1 MKHGSSNLTHE
12 REQVNGFIIG
22 DFSTEDKRPTLK
34 ITERKFFEKSEQTQK
49 NTNAKISSIG
59 GSGFFFDKSLRTIL
73 RSPLHAWLQVRLN

>member
-49 NTNAKISSIG
+49 TQMRQLVQLVGAD
-59 GSGFFFDKSLRTIL
+59 FF
-73 RSPLHAWLQVRLN
+73 